1 MNKIITWVKKTINN
15 IWAWEKMVIKK
26 IWNLMKIIAEWIW
39 IFIKKVWL
47 GTVGVALWLSAS
59 FIIYK
64 QTDLLISD
72 KIQAWAIVT
81 LVFVTLYYARQT
93 QNLVAQEKE
102 SLDEEKKVRNA
113 NFGEKRVKDFYYPT
127 YKELNELKKQLE
139 KTVIDYEL
147 FSKTIRNYVDIFLDN
162 FHMSPTDDKEKI
174 FELNRMFLSI
184 RKDVKKGKLEKETK
198 DKILIKID
206 EIHNLLQMRIF
217 EVEILIQK
225 TYEFYAG

>member
-102 SLDEEKKVRNA
+102 SLDAHECRNEKAFVHGLEVQK
-113 NFGEKRVKDFYYPT
+113 
-127 YKELNELKKQLE
+127 KEA
-139 KTVIDYEL
+139 
-147 FSKTIRNYVDIFLDN
+147 VD
-162 FHMSPTDDKEKI
+162 
-174 FELNRMFLSI
+174 
-184 RKDVKKGKLEKETK
+184 G
-198 DKILIKID
+198 
-206 EIHNLLQMRIF
+206 
-217 EVEILIQK
+217 
-225 TYEFYAG
+225 